1 MNTVLLL
8 KLVLVPALIAGVT
21 VAGRRWG
28 PAVAGWLSAFPI
40 VAGPILWFI
49 ALEQGAAFAAQAAVG
64 TLSAVLGI
72 LAFGLGYA
80 WAATRFPWPLSLP
93 LAYAG
98 YALAVVL
105 LEWWNATLPT
115 AAAGVLLGLWIAP
128 RFYPRWNAAAVALVR
143 PPLDMLLRMML
154 GALLVLLVTYSAA
167 QLGPS
172 LSGILAMFPVMGT
185 VLVLFTHRSAGAAAT
200 VQLLRGM
207 VLGFYSFSTFCA
219 VLAWA
224 LTATGIGMAFLWA
237 LAAAGLVQLL
247 SRLWMSSHGLA
258 IARRAP

>member
-1 MNTVLLL
+1 MDAVLIL
-8 KLVLVPALIAGVT
+8 KLVLVPALIALVT
-21 VAGRRWG
+21 LAGRRWG
-28 PAVAGWLSAFPI
+28 PGVAGWLSAFPI

-64 TLSAVLGI
+64 TLSAVLGM
-72 LAFGLGYA
+72 LAFGLSYA
-80 WAATRFPWPLSLP
+80 WAATRFSWPLSLP

-98 YALAVVL
+98 YACAVLL
-105 LEWWNATLPT
+105 LEWWNATLPA
-115 AAAGVLLGLWIAP
+115 AAAGVLLGLWLAP
-128 RFYPRWNAAAVALVR
+128 RFYPRLGAAAAVPAK
-143 PPLDMLLRMML
+143 PPRDMLLRMSL
-154 GALLVLLVTYSAA
+154 GALLVLGVTYSAA

-185 VLVLFTHRSAGAAAT
+185 VLVLFTHRSAGAAAA

-224 LTATGIGMAFLWA
+224 LSVTGAGMAFLWA
-237 LAAAGLVQLL
+237 LAVAAVVQGM
-247 SRLWMSSHGLA
+247 SRLWLIRHGALVP
-258 IARRAP
+258 AR

>member
-21 VAGRRWG
+21 LAGRRWG

-49 ALEQGAAFAAQAAVG
+49 ALEQGAAFAARAAVG
-64 TLSAVLGI
+64 TLSAVLGM
-72 LAFGLGYA
+72 LAFGLSYA

-93 LAYAG
+93 LAYGG

-105 LEWWNATLPT
+105 LEWWSAGLPS
-115 AAAGVLLGLWIAP
+115 AAVVVLLGLWLAP
-128 RFYPRWNAAAVALVR
+128 RFYPRMEVSAAAAVK
-143 PPLDMLLRMML
+143 PPRDMLLRMLL
-154 GALLVLLVTYSAA
+154 GASLVLGVTWFAA

-219 VLAWA
+219 VLAWM
-224 LTATGIGMAFLWA
+224 LMTVGIGTAFLWA
-237 LAAAGLVQLL
+237 LVAAGVVQWL
-247 SRLWMSSHGLA
+247 SRLWMNRHGLA
-258 IARRAP
+258 ITRRT

>member
-21 VAGRRWG
+21 LAGRRWG
-28 PAVAGWLSAFPI
+28 PGVAGWLSAFPI

-105 LEWWNATLPT
+105 LEWWNATLP
-115 AAAGVLLGLWIAP
+115 AAVAGVLLGLWIAP
-128 RFYPRWNAAAVALVR
+128 RCYPHPGVAAAAAVK
-143 PPLDMLLRMML
+143 PPLDLPLRMIL
-154 GALLVLLVTYSAA
+154 GALLVLAVTYSAA

-224 LTATGIGMAFLWA
+224 LTTAGIGRAFLWA
-237 LAAAGLVQLL
+237 LAVAGLVQLL
-247 SRLWMSSHGLA
+247 SRLWMGHHGLV
-258 IARRAP
+258 IVRRLP